1 MCRFFKLCRGSC
13 VTKRLCALLMPCP
26 PCLRRRYRAS
36 EPNHRRG
43 KPGPEEG
50 QGAKAKPSKGGRLV
64 PTRTLRG
71 LCLRPGTTAR

>member
-1 MCRFFKLCRGSC
+1 MHYLCPAPLFG
-13 VTKRLCALLMPCP
+13 
-26 PCLRRRYRAS
+26 LRRRYRAS